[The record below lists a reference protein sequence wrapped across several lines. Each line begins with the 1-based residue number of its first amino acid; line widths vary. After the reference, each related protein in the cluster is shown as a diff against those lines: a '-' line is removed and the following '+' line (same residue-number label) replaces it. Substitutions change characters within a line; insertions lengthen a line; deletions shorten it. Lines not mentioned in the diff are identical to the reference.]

1 MDNEPTTTFPT
12 VSVLMPVYNTPENWL
27 REAID
32 SILHQTYG
40 DFELLLGDDCSTD
53 PHVKEVIDS
62 YTDPRIRYI
71 RNERNTGCAGMAN
84 VLFRE
89 ARGRFWARLDSDD
102 TAMPRR
108 LEKQVAFLE
117 AHPEVGVCSS
127 WFTHMDTGEVIRIPE
142 DDLSLRQELCMSCV
156 MCNGSL
162 MYRASVMREHAIQYD
177 PEFPKSDDWAL
188 LRRLM
193 RITRLGAVQEPLFAF
208 RPSANS
214 MSRSNKKVM
223 LKDAYILQQRIR
235 RENPEAWNALRDRM
249 TTVTRYRLFGL
260 IPILTVTRCGNV
272 STGRLFSCITLWT
285 SRDKFRI

>member
-1 MDNEPTTTFPT
+1 MDNEPATTSPT
-12 VSVLMPVYNTPENWL
+12 VSVLMPVYNTREEWL
-27 REAID
+27 RAAIE
-32 SILHQTYG
+32 SILNQTYG
-40 DFELLLGDDCSTD
+40 DFELLLGDDSSTD

-89 ARGRFWARLDSDD
+89 ARGKYWARLDSDD

-127 WFTHMDTGEVIRIPE
+127 WFTHMDTGEIIRIPE
-142 DDLSLRQELCMSCV
+142 DDLSLRQELCMSCA

-162 MYRASVMREHAIQYD
+162 MYRASVMREHKIQYD

-193 RITRLGAVQEPLFAF
+193 RITKLGAVQEPLFAF
-208 RPSANS
+208 RPSPNS
-214 MSRSNKKVM
+214 MSRSNKEVM
-223 LKDAYILQQRIR
+223 LHDAYILQQRIR
-235 RENPEAWNALRDRM
+235 RENPEAWGSLQDRM
-249 TTVTRYRLFGL
+249 ITTTRYRLFGL
-260 IPILTVTRCGNV
+260 IPFLTVIRSGNV
-272 STGRLFSCITLWT
+272 KTCKLFSCITLWS
-285 SRDKFRI
+285 SRDKFRM